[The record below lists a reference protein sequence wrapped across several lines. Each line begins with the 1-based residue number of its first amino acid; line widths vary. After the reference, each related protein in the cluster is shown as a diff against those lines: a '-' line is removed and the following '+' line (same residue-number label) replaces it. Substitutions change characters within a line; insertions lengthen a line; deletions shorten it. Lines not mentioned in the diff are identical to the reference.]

1 MQPTSPSPLPFFC
14 LPEMTKQRT
23 PSFAGFNT
31 RHSVKSNRQVQLTEG
46 IQNECK
52 AISLPFF
59 GRHCFELAQSF
70 HIAVS
75 RNPAALDAALYGG
88 EVKLMI
94 GRRNHFNRVS
104 GEPCQCG
111 EIPSM
116 NSNKPQ
122 NRVAGSLRNSD

>member
-1 MQPTSPSPLPFFC
+1 
-14 LPEMTKQRT
+14 MTKHGT

-31 RHSVKSNRQVQLTEG
+31 WHSVKSNRPVQLTEG

-70 HIAVS
+70 DFAVG
-75 RNPAALDAALYGG
+75 RNPAAVDAALYGG
-88 EVKLMI
+88 QVKLMI
-94 GRRNHFNRVS
+94 GGRNHFNRAS

-122 NRVAGSLRNSD
+122 NGVAGSLGNND